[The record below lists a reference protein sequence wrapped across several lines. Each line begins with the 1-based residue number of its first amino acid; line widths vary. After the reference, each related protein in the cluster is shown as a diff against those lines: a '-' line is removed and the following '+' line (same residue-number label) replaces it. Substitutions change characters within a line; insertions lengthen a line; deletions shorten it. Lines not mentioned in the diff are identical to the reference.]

1 MMKRSGAAKRR
12 VPRIDVL
19 FAGAVALLFTTETG
33 TVGGA
38 MAQTVQKPGTSVE
51 FLIPEKAMIDK
62 YEPRGGIGRANESR
76 VEETVTIGSGKE
88 LVVTAVGST
97 KKEVGDCASG
107 SFPAQNANLIDLNGG
122 APIRLVASFIPI
134 GDSRFPTGTR
144 LGSITGG
151 ALCGP
156 GYRRYRGTVK

>member
-1 MMKRSGAAKRR
+1 MLKGIGTAKLQLPR
-12 VPRIDVL
+12 VEVL

-33 TVGGA
+33 TVLA
-38 MAQTVQKPGTSVE
+38 MAQTVQKPGTLVE
-51 FLIPEKAMIDK
+51 FLIPERAMIDK
-62 YEPRGGIGRANESR
+62 YEPRGGIGRADESR
-76 VEETVTIGSGKE
+76 VEETVAIDPGKE

-97 KKEVGDCASG
+97 KREVGDCGSG

-122 APIRLVASFIPI
+122 APIRLVASFIPL
-134 GDSRFPTGTR
+134 GEARFPTGTR

-156 GYRRYRGTVK
+156 GYRRYKGTVK

>member
-1 MMKRSGAAKRR
+1 MMTRGGTAKLQWPR
-12 VPRIDVL
+12 VDVL

-33 TVGGA
+33 TVRGA
-38 MAQTVQKPGTSVE
+38 IAQTVQKPGTLVE

-62 YEPRGGIGRANESR
+62 YEPRGGIGRADESR
-76 VEETVTIGSGKE
+76 VEETVTIDSGRE
-88 LVVTAVGST
+88 LVVTAVGAT
-97 KKEVGDCASG
+97 KKEVGDCKSG

-122 APIRLVASFIPI
+122 APIRLVASFIPL
-134 GDSRFPTGTR
+134 GDARFPTGTR

-156 GYRRYRGTVK
+156 GYRRYKGTVK